1 MPGWSDEDASGRS
14 ANHTHTK
21 DMARISIPTTARLPP
36 TLRLDPSNTTVVKV
50 LNRLTRPSLLT
61 LVLDWLDDTN
71 VPLCTP
77 YLREPPQDDDDDD
90 VDDATDLYPPAYS
103 LEELR
108 EIYTDLQARR
118 GSKREVLD
126 RILEGDWRQGV
137 TLYQVSMADIQYLYD
152 HPQSQK
158 WSAYRIK
165 ALKTP
170 TPRQAAEE
178 EDPLKVDAESLSVPR
193 FHPSTFLQNLQSSV
207 LPDVKAHYNFDRP
220 KDMPLLLLR
229 LFILDS
235 PYNTNLAT
243 SAAGGGN
250 SNKKAATT
258 TSPSSATGFDASR
271 TIYVA
276 FPDGSPY
283 VYISKP
289 QTTGPSATGETRS
302 LLALLVAGI
311 PKALSRPRARY
322 GLAPTRLVTRNMQEL
337 LHRRG
342 PGRTNTAGGGWG
354 VYADERKKESPLDA
368 VLPPSPPLSEADEE
382 GEGAAAKTA
391 GAPRRKRAAS
401 PATEEAGR
409 RAKRARLVARARF
422 GDSAKVDDGKG
433 VERVD
438 IVIDDPYPAG
448 GGNVPG
454 DVEGDGEDDDG
465 DDNPLP
471 RTWAAAAGRRSTTD
485 AAFDQVR
492 RQDDDQQAGDEED
505 GRVGGGEDSWRP
517 GVKLIFHG
525 SHVFAG
531 IRQLVEA
538 GVIDGEKMP
547 GWLTGEEG
555 VTIGAVRHG
564 RIRGHQGSSA

>member
-1 MPGWSDEDASGRS
+1 
-14 ANHTHTK
+14 
-21 DMARISIPTTARLPP
+21 MARISIPTAARLPP
-36 TLRLDPSNTTVVKV
+36 TLRLDPSNTTVIKV
-50 LNRLTRPSLLT
+50 LNRLTRPSLLS
-61 LVLDWLDDTN
+61 LVIEWLDDIN
-71 VPLCTP
+71 ASLCTP
-77 YLREPPQDDDDDD
+77 YLRGQLQDEDDDDDP
-90 VDDATDLYPPAYS
+90 TDLYPPASS

-108 EIYTDLQARR
+108 DIYADMQIRK

-137 TLYQVSMADIQYLYD
+137 TLYQISMADIQYLYD

-170 TPRQAAEE
+170 SPQQAEE
-178 EDPLKVDAESLSVPR
+178 EEGPLKVDTESLVVPR

-220 KDMPLLLLR
+220 KDLPLLLLR

-243 SAAGGGN
+243 TGRGH
-250 SNKKAATT
+250 KAA
-258 TSPSSATGFDASR
+258 SATAFDASR

-289 QTTGPSATGETRS
+289 QTIGPTTTGETKS
-302 LLALLVAGI
+302 LRALLVEGI
-311 PKALSRPRARY
+311 PKALSRPRERY
-322 GLAPTRLVTRNMQEL
+322 GLSSTNLVTRNIQEL

-342 PGRTNTAGGGWG
+342 PGRTNTAGGGWSI
-354 VYADERKKESPLDA
+354 YADERKKESPLDA
-368 VLPPSPPLSEADEE
+368 VLPTPPLSEVEE
-382 GEGAAAKTA
+382 SGDNTA
-391 GAPRRKRAAS
+391 VVKASDARKRRAS
-401 PATEEAGR
+401 PETKREER
-409 RAKRARLVARARF
+409 SAKRAKLVAQARF
-422 GDSAKVDDGKG
+422 GDSAKVDDNNG

-438 IVIDDPYPAG
+438 IVIDDPYLTREET
-448 GGNVPG
+448 VP
-454 DVEGDGEDDDG
+454 DDAVDDDG
-465 DDNPLP
+465 DRAQDRS
-471 RTWAAAAGRRSTTD
+471 RTAAGRRSATD
-485 AAFDQVR
+485 LAFDRVR
-492 RQDDDQQAGDEED
+492 RQQDNESDDDED
-505 GRVGGGEDSWRP
+505 QDEDSGGQWRP
-517 GVKLIFHG
+517 SVKLIFQG
-525 SHVFAG
+525 THVFAG

-555 VTIGAVRHG
+555 VTIAAVRHG
-564 RIRGHQGSSA
+564 RIRGHQGSSV